1 MIKDTAD
8 EVISKMN
15 DVAMMYHR
23 LVLLVGQPGSG
34 KTRVLKE
41 VERLTGAPRVNVSL
55 ELSKRLLNLTQK
67 ERSLRA
73 AAVFEDMLS
82 ELRREDGRSLGS
94 VLLDNIEGLFDVSL
108 ALDVY
113 KRQDLKAIYTASTES
128 DGRQALETFAEK
140 WGSRYPYISRS
151 WEANWAELST
161 FFKYTPEIR
170 KLIYTTNP
178 IESFNRALRKVT
190 KTRSVFPNK
199 DALMKLMY
207 PVSYTHLV
215 PLNER
220 P

>member
-108 ALDVY
+108 ALNVL
-113 KRQDLKAIYTASTES
+113 QLLQKASRNTTLVVAWTGSVK
-128 DGRQALETFAEK
+128 DGFLTYAQPGHAEYQ
-140 WGSRYPYISRS
+140 RYPS
-151 WEANWAELST
+151 EG
-161 FFKYTPEIR
+161 
-170 KLIYTTNP
+170 
-178 IESFNRALRKVT
+178 
-190 KTRSVFPNK
+190 
-199 DALMKLMY
+199 
-207 PVSYTHLV
+207 LV
-215 PLNER
+215 VVEV
-220 P
+220 